1 MASLRCHGDSDC
13 SKTHIIRNFHLY
25 IKQLWKPFFHIF
37 THCDVVDAQTW
48 EVSPPKK
55 SNRATL
61 SWLSHPRAREIWPRT
76 NALCPLSKSKR
87 PAKEDILDMAR
98 ENAHL
103 QQHAWGYF
111 AFKFTKCSDDRTL
124 PLLEKIYDS
133 MGFRAANRLRV
144 DKVRTAGCFSVQP
157 LLRLIKGVTGIPQ

>member
-13 SKTHIIRNFHLY
+13 NKTHIIRNFHLY

-55 SNRATL
+55 CNRAVL

-111 AFKFTKCSDDRTL
+111 AFKRLLSVAMIELCLWSKRYTTRWVYGPQTAFEWTRSGPPAVFLCSL
-124 PLLEKIYDS
+124 YFVL
-133 MGFRAANRLRV
+133 
-144 DKVRTAGCFSVQP
+144 
-157 LLRLIKGVTGIPQ
+157 